1 MKLVKIAT
9 MLLVGGLFLFSACSK
24 PAATVNGKKISKE
37 TLEMHLK
44 ERVAE
49 HKGQNITID
58 DKKLRESVLQ
68 ELISERIS
76 LDEAAARG
84 ITASDADADKEINAI
99 KQRFGDETFQKSLK
113 EKGLTLDAFRRR
125 VKEKIVLGR
134 FVETFAK
141 EGDVTEMEISDRYK
155 NSPKPFLKP
164 ARVNM
169 KIVEFQSEE
178 AARSAEE
185 DLKKAN
191 ADFDRYA
198 DQLGKDNK
206 ANVTDY
212 GWVSPEFFSPSM
224 AASIKALKEGQYGGP
239 YKGQKSFYLVRV
251 KGREPEGIAKYDE
264 VKDMI
269 RNMLLQQK
277 RMDAYLKW
285 LEQKRSTS
293 KIVTS
298 IS

>member
-1 MKLVKIAT
+1 MKLFKMAT
-9 MLLVGGLFLFSACSK
+9 ALLVAGIFLISACSK
-24 PAATVNGKKISKE
+24 PAATVNGKKITRE

-44 ERVAE
+44 ERVAD
-49 HKGQNITID
+49 HKGQNVTID

-84 ITASDADADKEINAI
+84 ITASDADADKEIDAI
-99 KQRFGDETFQKSLK
+99 KQRFGDDMFQKSLK
-113 EKGLTLDAFRRR
+113 EKGLTLDTFRQR

-141 EGDVTEMEISDRYK
+141 ESDVTEAEVSDRYK
-155 NSPKPFLKP
+155 NSPKPFIKP

-178 AARSAEE
+178 AARSAAE

-191 ADFDRYA
+191 ADFDQYA

-224 AASIKALKEGQYGGP
+224 AAAIKALKDGQYGGP

-251 KGREPEGIAKYDE
+251 KEREPEGIAKYEE

-277 RMDAYLKW
+277 RTEAYLKW
-285 LEQKRSTS
+285 LEQKRTAS
-293 KIVTS
+293 KIVTNLS
-298 IS
+298 

>member
-1 MKLVKIAT
+1 MKLVNMAT
-9 MLLVGGLFLFSACSK
+9 ALLVAGVFLISACSK
-24 PAATVNGKKISKE
+24 PAATVNGKKITKE
-37 TLEMHLK
+37 TLQMHLK

-49 HKGQNITID
+49 HKGQNVTID

-84 ITASDADADKEINAI
+84 ITASDADADKEIDAI
-99 KQRFGDETFQKSLK
+99 KQRFGDDMFQKSLK
-113 EKGLTLDAFRRR
+113 EKGLTLDTFRQR

-141 EGDVTEMEISDRYK
+141 ESDVTEAEVSDRYK
-155 NSPKPFLKP
+155 NSPKPFIKP

-178 AARSAEE
+178 AARSAAE

-191 ADFDRYA
+191 ADFDQYA

-224 AASIKALKEGQYGGP
+224 AAAIKALKDGQYGGP

-251 KGREPEGIAKYDE
+251 KEREPEGIAKYEE

-277 RMDAYLKW
+277 RTEAYLKW
-285 LEQKRSTS
+285 LEQKRTAS
-293 KIVTS
+293 KIVTNLS
-298 IS
+298 

>member
-1 MKLVKIAT
+1 
-9 MLLVGGLFLFSACSK
+9 
-24 PAATVNGKKISKE
+24 VNGKKITKE

-49 HKGQNITID
+49 HKGQNVAID

-76 LDEAAARG
+76 LDEAAVKG
-84 ITASDADADKEINAI
+84 ITASDADADKEIDAI
-99 KQRFGDETFQKSLK
+99 KQRFGDDMFQKSLK
-113 EKGLTLDAFRRR
+113 EKGLTLDTFRQR

-141 EGDVTEMEISDRYK
+141 ESDVTEAEVSDRYK
-155 NSPKPFLKP
+155 NSPKPFIKP

-178 AARSAEE
+178 AARSAAE
-185 DLKKAN
+185 DLKKAKVE
-191 ADFDRYA
+191 FDQYA

-224 AASIKALKEGQYGGP
+224 AAAIKALKDGQYGGP

-251 KGREPEGIAKYDE
+251 KEREPEGIAKYEE

-277 RMDAYLKW
+277 RTEAYLKW
-285 LEQKRSTS
+285 LEQKRTTS
-293 KIVTS
+293 KIVTNLS
-298 IS
+298 

>member
-1 MKLVKIAT
+1 MKLVRIAT
-9 MLLVGGLFLFSACSK
+9 ALWVAGIFLISACSK
-24 PAATVNGKKISKE
+24 PAATVNGKKITKE

-49 HKGQNITID
+49 HKGQNVTID
-58 DKKLRESVLQ
+58 SKKLRESVLQ

-84 ITASDADADKEINAI
+84 ITASDADADKEIDAI
-99 KQRFGDETFQKSLK
+99 KQRFGDDTFQKSLK
-113 EKGLTLDAFRRR
+113 EKGLTLDTFRQR

-141 EGDVTEMEISDRYK
+141 ESDITEEEISERYK
-155 NSPKPFLKP
+155 NSPKPFIKP

-178 AARSAEE
+178 AARSAAE
-185 DLKKAN
+185 DLKKGN
-191 ADFDRYA
+191 TDFDQYVN
-198 DQLGKDNK
+198 QLGKDNK

-224 AASIKALKEGQYGGP
+224 AAAIKALKDGQYGGP

-251 KGREPEGIAKYDE
+251 KEREPEGIAKYDE

-269 RNMLLQQK
+269 RNMLLQQ
-277 RMDAYLKW
+277 RRTEAYLKW
-285 LEQKRSTS
+285 LEQKRTTS
-293 KIVTS
+293 KIVTN

>member
-1 MKLVKIAT
+1 MAT
-9 MLLVGGLFLFSACSK
+9 ALLVAGIFLISACSK
-24 PAATVNGKKISKE
+24 PAATVNGKKITRE

-44 ERVAE
+44 ERVAD
-49 HKGQNITID
+49 HKGQNVTID

-84 ITASDADADKEINAI
+84 ITASDADADKEIDAI
-99 KQRFGDETFQKSLK
+99 KQRFGDDMFQKSLK
-113 EKGLTLDAFRRR
+113 EKGLTLDTFRQR

-141 EGDVTEMEISDRYK
+141 ESDVTEAEVSDRYK
-155 NSPKPFLKP
+155 NSPKPFIKP

-178 AARSAEE
+178 AARSAAE

-191 ADFDRYA
+191 ADFDQYA

-224 AASIKALKEGQYGGP
+224 AAAIKALKDGQYGGP

-251 KGREPEGIAKYDE
+251 KEREPEGIAKYEE

-277 RMDAYLKW
+277 RTEAYLKW
-285 LEQKRSTS
+285 LEQKRTAS
-293 KIVTS
+293 KIVTNLS
-298 IS
+298 

>member
-1 MKLVKIAT
+1 MAT
-9 MLLVGGLFLFSACSK
+9 ALLVAGVFLISACSK
-24 PAATVNGKKISKE
+24 PAATVNGKKITRE

-44 ERVAE
+44 ERVAD
-49 HKGQNITID
+49 HKGQNVTID

-84 ITASDADADKEINAI
+84 ITASDADADKEIDAI
-99 KQRFGDETFQKSLK
+99 KQRFGDDMFQKSLK
-113 EKGLTLDAFRRR
+113 EKGLTLDTFRQR

-134 FVETFAK
+134 FIETFAK
-141 EGDVTEMEISDRYK
+141 ESDITETEISDRYK
-155 NSPKPFLKP
+155 NSPKPFIKP

-178 AARSAEE
+178 AARSAAE

-191 ADFDRYA
+191 ADFDQYA

-224 AASIKALKEGQYGGP
+224 AAAIKALKDGQYGGP

-251 KGREPEGIAKYDE
+251 KEREPEGIAKYEE

-277 RMDAYLKW
+277 RTEAYLKW
-285 LEQKRSTS
+285 LEQKRTAS
-293 KIVTS
+293 KIVTNLS
-298 IS
+298 

>member
-1 MKLVKIAT
+1 MAT
-9 MLLVGGLFLFSACSK
+9 ALLVAGIFLISACSK
-24 PAATVNGKKISKE
+24 PAATVNGKKITRE

-44 ERVAE
+44 ERVAD
-49 HKGQNITID
+49 HKGQNVTID

-84 ITASDADADKEINAI
+84 ITASDADADKEIDAI
-99 KQRFGDETFQKSLK
+99 KQRFGDDMFQKSLK
-113 EKGLTLDAFRRR
+113 EKGLTLDTFRQR

-134 FVETFAK
+134 FIETFAK
-141 EGDVTEMEISDRYK
+141 ESDITETEISDRYK
-155 NSPKPFLKP
+155 NSPKPFIKP

-178 AARSAEE
+178 AARSAAE

-191 ADFDRYA
+191 ADFDQYA
-198 DQLGKDNK
+198 NQLGKDNK

-224 AASIKALKEGQYGGP
+224 AAAIKALKDGQYGGP

-251 KGREPEGIAKYDE
+251 KDREPEGISKYDE

-269 RNMLLQQK
+269 KNMLLQQ
-277 RMDAYLKW
+277 RRTEAYLKW
-285 LEQKRSTS
+285 LEQKRTTS
-293 KIVTS
+293 KIVTNLS
-298 IS
+298 

>member
-1 MKLVKIAT
+1 MRLLKMA
-9 MLLVGGLFLFSACSK
+9 MALLVAGSFLVSACSR

-49 HKGQNITID
+49 HKGQNVTID

-68 ELISERIS
+68 ELISESIS

-84 ITASDADADKEINAI
+84 ITATDAEADREIDAL
-99 KQRFGDETFQKSLK
+99 KQRFGDEAFKKSLK
-113 EKGLTLDAFRRR
+113 EKGLTLEAFRKR

-141 EGDVTEMEISDRYK
+141 ESDVTEAEMSDYYK

-178 AARSAEE
+178 AARSAAE
-185 DLKKAN
+185 DLKRTNAN
-191 ADFDRYA
+191 FDQYA

-224 AASIKALKEGQYGGP
+224 AAAIKALKEGQYGGP

-251 KGREPEGIAKYDE
+251 KGSEPEGIAKYDE
-264 VKDMI
+264 VKEMI

-277 RMDAYLKW
+277 RSEAYLKW
-285 LEQKRSTS
+285 LEQKRAAS
-293 KIVTS
+293 KIVS
-298 IS
+298 NLS

>member
-1 MKLVKIAT
+1 MFKMAT
-9 MLLVGGLFLFSACSK
+9 ALLVAGIFLNSACSK
-24 PAATVNGKKISKE
+24 PAATVNGKKITKE

-49 HKGQNITID
+49 HKGQNVIID

-76 LDEAAARG
+76 LDEAAVKG
-84 ITASDADADKEINAI
+84 ITASDADADKEIDAI
-99 KQRFGDETFQKSLK
+99 KQRFGDDMFQKSLK
-113 EKGLTLDAFRRR
+113 EKGLTLDSFRQR

-141 EGDVTEMEISDRYK
+141 ESDVTEAEVSDRYK
-155 NSPKPFLKP
+155 NSPKPFIKP

-178 AARSAEE
+178 TARSAAE

-191 ADFDRYA
+191 AEFDQYA

-224 AASIKALKEGQYGGP
+224 AAAIKALKDGQYGGP

-251 KGREPEGIAKYDE
+251 KEREPEGIAKYEE

-277 RMDAYLKW
+277 RTEAYLKW
-285 LEQKRSTS
+285 LEQKRTAS
-293 KIVTS
+293 KIVINLS
-298 IS
+298 